1 MPFRFADCELDPAT
15 RELRRGGT
23 RVPVQPKVFELLAHL
38 ARNGDRLVPR
48 EEILRV
54 LWPGVSVTSASV
66 SRAIKGARSAIGDD
80 GHSQRLLQT
89 TKKGGVRL
97 ICPVE
102 VDGEDHA
109 AVLDQEREAHALLAL
124 AQDQRR
130 AGHADAGDPARRA
143 MSLARARG
151 LRRTFGEAAL
161 AFAGIFDRHRPPDPA
176 RVSALEEALGLLHP
190 DDQDLRARLLARLAA
205 EESFGADGARRESV
219 QREALALARALGDV
233 SLEVEVVATP
243 FSDLWDHLS
252 LAEQRSLAR
261 RAGEQAARTH
271 DRTLQI
277 RALHLH
283 ARGLL
288 SGGAPLAEFDAASSV
303 AGREA
308 AAAKDLYVSYATAL
322 DRATHA
328 LLAGDPERSE
338 ALARAA
344 FALRPVAFEGGALFL
359 LTQLLMAFLARQRF
373 SEILPLLETDAARR
387 PGPSSRCLLAWVL
400 AEAGAVER
408 CRAVLATVVAQ
419 DVVSLARFGSAPANA
434 AVLARACFV
443 AGCAEPAPLL
453 EAILA
458 PYRGRIVL
466 RGLITAHGPAARFLA
481 LLAALRGDR
490 SRARELFAEARA
502 LATRVGVP
510 PWLSELDAD
519 EQLI

>member
-1 MPFRFADCELDPAT
+1 MPFRFADCELDPVA

-89 TKKGGVRL
+89 TKKGGVRFV
-97 ICPVE
+97 CPVE

-109 AVLDQEREAHALLAL
+109 AALDRECEARALLAL
-124 AQDQRR
+124 AQDRR
-130 AGHADAGDPARRA
+130 RTGHADAADPARRA
-143 MSLARARG
+143 MGLARAQG
-151 LRRTFGEAAL
+151 LRRTFAEAAL
-161 AFAGIFDRHRPPDPA
+161 VFAGIFDRHRPPDPGL
-176 RVSALEEALGLLHP
+176 VSALEEALGLLHP

-205 EESFGADGARRESV
+205 EESFAADGARRESV
-219 QREALALARALGDV
+219 QREAVALARALGDV
-233 SLEVEVVATP
+233 GLEVDVVATP
-243 FSDLWDHLS
+243 FSDLWERLS

-271 DRTLQI
+271 DRALHV

-283 ARGLL
+283 GRELL
-288 SGGAPLAEFDAASSV
+288 SAGAPLAELDAVLNVTA
-303 AGREA
+303 REA
-308 AAAKDLYVSYATAL
+308 AATEDLYVTYATAL

-344 FALRPVAFEGGALFL
+344 FELRPVAFEGGALFL
-359 LTQLLMAFLARQRF
+359 LTQLLMTFLARQRF
-373 SEILPLLETDAARR
+373 GEILPLLEADAARR
-387 PGPSSRCLLAWVL
+387 PGPSSRCLLACVL
-400 AEAGAVER
+400 AEAGEVER
-408 CRAVLATVVAQ
+408 CRAVLATVVVQ
-419 DVVSLARFGSAPANA
+419 DLASLARFGSAPANA

-443 AGCAEPAPLL
+443 AGCTEPVPVL

-458 PYRGRIVL
+458 PYRDRIVL
-466 RGLITAHGPAARFLA
+466 RGLITAHGPGARFLA

-490 SRARELFAEARA
+490 GSAHALLAEARA
-502 LATRVGVP
+502 LATRAGVSR
-510 PWLSELDAD
+510 WLSELGDD
-519 EQLI
+519 ERVI